1 MVDCLTAEV
10 GADWRS
16 NEASHFTVIGATWAR
31 EMLTS
36 KALRR
41 RLVSAGGLKSP
52 GAGRTVSTES
62 QSVVTGMAIKAAAVL
77 RVNDLMLPNAK
88 FWNHELIESSFSTNE
103 AEAILSIPLPK
114 SNLSDQQVWRGKHSE
129 VYYVRSGYKF
139 LLDPNQLNEQEKK
152 TFKVPWDFICP
163 SKVRIMDNN
172 QVAHIVDLG
181 KILCSDT
188 FWIADAPPNIL
199 SLVKED
205 RRNFAPP

>member
-52 GAGRTVSTES
+52 GISIGGDWYGNKSGS
-62 QSVVTGMAIKAAAVL
+62 G
-77 RVNDLMLPNAK
+77 AK
-88 FWNHELIESSFSTNE
+88 
-103 AEAILSIPLPK
+103 
-114 SNLSDQQVWRGKHSE
+114 
-129 VYYVRSGYKF
+129 
-139 LLDPNQLNEQEKK
+139 
-152 TFKVPWDFICP
+152 
-163 SKVRIMDNN
+163 DNN